1 MRASTFLDNQIK
13 KFKEKGKGKMHRLI
27 DNKSGQLVIISA
39 LIIAVLTLGTIIA
52 VYEININNQSI
63 VYRPVNEFLLGTTS
77 DMNRA
82 LTVSLSHYSSEL
94 MQNKP
99 TEVANATGQQF
110 MQNWQQSLF
119 TSYQNY
125 GFELNQPIKTY
136 YECMWSNNLHGYSSA
151 LTTYD
156 LNLKSY
162 GFIGWAGA
170 TYKHVQLMLISW
182 SQQSGQTSL
191 TFQLTESVL
200 NQPQTIPIADFP
212 SNPNANSFRA
222 WSIDSSDNSAF
233 INTLNEVRYQGNGYY
248 TAIFDQAIDLNSL
261 GIELAIQTPHD
272 KIWVVALSRAG
283 EIPYTPF
290 PDPTPTPGYS
300 PQTTPTSDPTPTPTT
315 TPTSTPTSTSTPTV
329 TPTPASTPTP
339 TPTSTPPPPF
349 IDGPV
354 FYFNASGTQDANIE
368 NVAPPS
374 SSQKINSFISNGQP
388 TAVITALNPLV
399 TDLKIDNVVTANLY
413 ISTSQKVDQLST
425 EVGFYYQ
432 NKYYKIGSDTL
443 YNIPKSSSQAPYG
456 LTFTIISTSAPFVDG
471 FPPLTIPAGSILSF
485 TTSASNYNGRIT
497 LYYGTGQMSQIR
509 FQNG

>member
-272 KIWVVALSRAG
+272 KIWVVALSQL
-283 EIPYTPF
+283 EKYLIPHSQTQHLP
-290 PDPTPTPGYS
+290 PAILLKQHRLPTLLLH
-300 PQTTPTSDPTPTPTT
+300 PQ
-315 TPTSTPTSTSTPTV
+315 
-329 TPTPASTPTP
+329 
-339 TPTSTPPPPF
+339 
-349 IDGPV
+349 
-354 FYFNASGTQDANIE
+354 
-368 NVAPPS
+368 
-374 SSQKINSFISNGQP
+374 
-388 TAVITALNPLV
+388 
-399 TDLKIDNVVTANLY
+399 
-413 ISTSQKVDQLST
+413 QL
-425 EVGFYYQ
+425 
-432 NKYYKIGSDTL
+432 L
-443 YNIPKSSSQAPYG
+443 
-456 LTFTIISTSAPFVDG
+456 LLRLLLLLL
-471 FPPLTIPAGSILSF
+471 PPLLPHQRLLLLLPRPPHPRLLLSMVRY
-485 TTSASNYNGRIT
+485 ST
-497 LYYGTGQMSQIR
+497 LMPVAHKMQI
-509 FQNG
+509 